1 MALYS
6 AWDWDK
12 NAWAVFATPGTV
24 SVGDDPVA
32 PKPKQ
37 TSPIGLD
44 PDLATRELPRDAK
57 FVGHQHLCQGEIRRM
72 PGVSGMGG
80 VDDSSGAGRGWAV
93 PAAVGFAAGW
103 LISKLFGDRNATR

>member
-24 SVGDDPVA
+24 SVGDDPIA

-37 TSPIGLD
+37 TSPI
-44 PDLATRELPRDAK
+44 
-57 FVGHQHLCQGEIRRM
+57 
-72 PGVSGMGG
+72 
-80 VDDSSGAGRGWAV
+80 
-93 PAAVGFAAGW
+93 
-103 LISKLFGDRNATR
+103 